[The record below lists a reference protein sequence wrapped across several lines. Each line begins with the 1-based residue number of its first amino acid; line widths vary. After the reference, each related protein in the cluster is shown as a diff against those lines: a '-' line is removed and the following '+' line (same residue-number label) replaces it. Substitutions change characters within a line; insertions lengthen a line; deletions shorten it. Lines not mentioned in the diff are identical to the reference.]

1 MSIAIEVSE
10 PDQVEQADVAGLVYR
25 FWLNFIRQI
34 TEPHLQRLGGGK
46 QHNLMD
52 QQLAETV
59 EKAVELALAGT
70 PPHKCGSFGRA
81 ALMVVRRD
89 AKRVESPLGFPIE
102 GGTTPPTT
110 IVGRAATGTVR
121 DILTAS
127 E

>member
-1 MSIAIEVSE
+1 MSIAVEVS
-10 PDQVEQADVAGLVYR
+10 DTDQAGQVEVAGLVYR

-34 TEPHLQRLGGGK
+34 TEPHLQSSGGGK

-52 QQLAETV
+52 QHLAETV

-102 GGTTPPTT
+102 RGITPPTT
-110 IVGRAATGTVR
+110 IVGRAATESVR
-121 DILTAS
+121 DVLTAS
-127 E
+127 D